1 LLLVLGGAIAAGLI
15 VFALLASARW
25 EPLVSC
31 VVLRTNDSL
40 GFPRAFVAIT
50 NVSDINYSVRCVAEV
65 FESGKWVEAF
75 RQHTF
80 FNDYRSIAPAEAMI
94 FSIPIPDEPG
104 KWRLKLY
111 CRREPALLT
120 KLLHKL
126 LIKAKFK
133 IDQTP
138 RLVTIDMPP

>member
-1 LLLVLGGAIAAGLI
+1 LLLLVGGAIAVGLI
-15 VFALLASARW
+15 AFALLLSSRW

-40 GFPRAFVAIT
+40 GFPRTLVAVT
-50 NVSDINYSVRCVAEV
+50 NVSDINYNVRCVAEV
-65 FESGKWVEAF
+65 FESGKWVEVF
-75 RQHTF
+75 RQHGL
-80 FNDYRSIAPAEAMI
+80 FNDYRSMAPAEVML
-94 FSIPIPDEPG
+94 FEIPIPDEQG

-120 KLLHKL
+120 KLLYKL
-126 LIKAKFK
+126 LLKAKFN
-133 IDQTP
+133 INQTP